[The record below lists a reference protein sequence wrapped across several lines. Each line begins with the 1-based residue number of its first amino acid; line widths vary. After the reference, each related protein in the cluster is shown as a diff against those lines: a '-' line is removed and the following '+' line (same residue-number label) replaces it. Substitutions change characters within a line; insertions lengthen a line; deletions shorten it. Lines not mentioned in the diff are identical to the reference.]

1 MNLLDLLSQVQAIT
15 GGKYGL
21 ADLLSDDF
29 VAEKTNFSSIADL
42 LKVSPVDMNNMAAI
56 QDLSESDLN
65 DFVKEHSSYD
75 TWKELL
81 AEAVQFVEKNN
92 A

>member
-29 VAEKTNFSSIADL
+29 VAEKTNFASIADL
-42 LKVSPVDMNNMAAI
+42 LKVSPVDMN
-56 QDLSESDLN
+56 DLSSVQNLTESDLN
-65 DFVKEHSSYD
+65 AFVKEHSSYD
-75 TWKELL
+75 TWKDLL
-81 AEAVQFVEKNN
+81 AEAVKFVENK